1 MYSAENNAIP
11 IRSRAH
17 FESSERKVEWVAP
30 EELDQAL
37 VETVTLG
44 FSMSREDV
52 TSGALALLGFG
63 RATAKIA
70 GVIDERIVVLVNSGR
85 LRMVDGVVTPV
96 TSS

>member
-1 MYSAENNAIP
+1 M
-11 IRSRAH
+11 
-17 FESSERKVEWVAP
+17 EWVAP

-37 VETVTLG
+37 VETATLG
-44 FSMSREDV
+44 FSMNREDV
-52 TSGALALLGFG
+52 ISGALALLGFG